1 MLVDLLTLNRF
12 SVKLNQ
18 VATNAMNYVALG
30 NEIFWQ
36 QPDGLYV
43 RSNGKTERIT
53 MTHHNDEDIE
63 FYASLFYYIEQI
75 NSLARERQLQ
85 LTDKVK

>member
-1 MLVDLLTLNRF
+1 
-12 SVKLNQ
+12 
-18 VATNAMNYVALG
+18 MNYVALG

-36 QPDGLYV
+36 QSDGLYV

-53 MTHHNDEDIE
+53 MLQQDDDIE

-75 NSLARERQLQ
+75 NKLARERQLQ

>member
-1 MLVDLLTLNRF
+1 
-12 SVKLNQ
+12 
-18 VATNAMNYVALG
+18 MNYVALG

-36 QPDGLYV
+36 QSDGLYV

-53 MTHHNDEDIE
+53 MLQQDDDIE
-63 FYASLFYYIEQI
+63 FYASLAYYIEQI
-75 NSLARERQLQ
+75 NNLARERQLQ